1 MKHGPAPSAG
11 FTAFKAH
18 GLGNDYLV
26 VDEGDHWTLTPEMVA
41 RVCHRTRGAG
51 SDGIVWVGA
60 GGAPFRMRGFN
71 PDGSEFERSGN
82 GLRVLG
88 AWLHRAG
95 RVGDAPF
102 QVEVGGDTVEMQVL
116 AADGDTYDI
125 VVDMGA
131 CTVRPEERFRL
142 DGPGRSEL
150 ALVRASVGNPHAVV
164 WGDPDPWTGRRDAEA
179 FHPVGASLAVHPDF
193 PEGTNVQLARVVDP
207 GTLHALVWERGVG
220 PTEASGTSACAV
232 AATAVATGRVQPGE
246 LTVRM
251 EGGDFQVW
259 VDPELNVRLRGP
271 VEVAWEGVL
280 ARGLLR

>member
-1 MKHGPAPSAG
+1 MERAPAPRAG

-26 VDEGDHWTLTPEMVA
+26 VDEDDHWSLTPETVS

-51 SDGIVWVGA
+51 SDGIVWVGR
-60 GGAPFRMRGFN
+60 GGPPFRMRGFN

-95 RVGDAPF
+95 RVGDDPF
-102 QVEVGGDTVEMQVL
+102 QVQVGGDTVEMQIL
-116 AADGDTYDI
+116 EADGDRYDI

-131 CTVRPEERFRL
+131 CTARPEERFPL
-142 DGPGRSEL
+142 PGVGAGDLS
-150 ALVRASVGNPHAVV
+150 LVRASVGNPHAVV
-164 WGDPDPWTGRRDAEA
+164 WGDPDPWSDGRDAEL
-179 FHPVGASLAVHPDF
+179 FHAVGSGLTGHPAF
-193 PEGTNVQLARVVDP
+193 PEGTNVQLARVLSPD
-207 GTLHALVWERGVG
+207 TLRALVWERGVG

-232 AATAVATGRVQPGE
+232 AATAVATGRVPAGE

-251 EGGDFQVW
+251 EGGDFQVR
-259 VDPELNVRLRGP
+259 VDGRLNVCLRGP
-271 VEVAWEGVL
+271 VEVTWEGVL
-280 ARGLLR
+280 APGILR

>member
-1 MKHGPAPSAG
+1 MERAPAPRAG

-26 VDEGDHWTLTPEMVA
+26 VDEGDHWSLTPEMVT

-51 SDGIVWVGA
+51 SDGIVWVA
-60 GGAPFRMRGFN
+60 GGGPPFQMRGFN

-88 AWLHRAG
+88 AWLHRSG
-95 RVGDAPF
+95 RVAEAPF
-102 QVEVGGDTVEMQVL
+102 RVQVGGDTVEMQIL
-116 AADGDTYDI
+116 DASGDRYDI

-131 CTVRPEERFRL
+131 CTVAGEERFDL
-142 DGPGRSEL
+142 GEADVGQL
-150 ALVRASVGNPHAVV
+150 AMVRASVGNPHAVI
-164 WGDPDPWTGRRDAEA
+164 WGDPEPWTGAADAEA
-179 FHPVGASLAVHPDF
+179 FHAVGAGLAVHPAF
-193 PEGTNVQLARVVDP
+193 PHGTNVQLARVIAPD
-207 GTLHALVWERGVG
+207 TLQALVWERGVG

-232 AATAVATGRVQPGE
+232 AATAVSTGRVQPGE

-251 EGGDFQVW
+251 EGGDFRVQV
-259 VDPELNVRLRGP
+259 DEGLNVRLRGP

-280 ARGLLR
+280 AAGLLG